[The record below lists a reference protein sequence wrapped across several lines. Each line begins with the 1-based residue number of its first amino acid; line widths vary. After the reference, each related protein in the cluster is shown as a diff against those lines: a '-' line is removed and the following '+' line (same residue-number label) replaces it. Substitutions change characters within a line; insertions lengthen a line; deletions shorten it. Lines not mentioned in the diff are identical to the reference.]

1 MAGIGLSLG
10 LVVGAGL
17 LACNVA
23 LRWPRDRGQALMDGA
38 NQPQAGHALLVRAPR
53 RTSP

>member
-38 NQPQAGHALLVRAPR
+38 CATLLAALAAAFIV
-53 RTSP
+53 T